1 MRLHRQAVSLSKLI
15 SNSLGTRMASNI
27 LHAKLPYQEIPFTR
41 DKHFYGREDYLQR
54 IHSAL
59 QAPCKMLRV
68 VSLHG
73 LPGVGKTQLAA
84 EYVHRFG
91 IHHYQAVIWVTS
103 DNRVKLSDGLANAA
117 TNLALGG
124 CNAMTDTTIATK
136 AVRSWLKQTSMSLVL
151 GSRLLT
157 F

>member
-1 MRLHRQAVSLSKLI
+1 MLSNLI
-15 SNSLGTRMASNI
+15 NNSIGTGTASNI
-27 LHAKLPYQEIPFTR
+27 LQAKLPYQEIPFTR
-41 DKHFYGREDYLQR
+41 DKHFYGRQDYLQR

-59 QAPCKMLRV
+59 QSPCKVLRV

-91 IHHYQAVIWVTS
+91 LDYQAIIWVTS
-103 DNRVKLSDGLANAA
+103 DNRVKLSDGLADAA

-124 CNAMTDTTIATK
+124 CNAMTDSTIATK
-136 AVRSWLKQTSMSLVL
+136 AVRSWLKQTSTSLVL

-157 F
+157 VYR

>member
-15 SNSLGTRMASNI
+15 GNSLGTETASNI
-27 LHAKLPYQEIPFTR
+27 LHAKLPYQEMPFGR
-41 DKHFYGREDYLQR
+41 DKYFYGREEYLQR

-59 QAPCKMLRV
+59 QSPSKVLRV

-91 IHHYQAVIWVTS
+91 LHYEAVIWVTS
-103 DNRVKLSDGLANAA
+103 DNRIKLSDGLA

-124 CNAMTDTTIATK
+124 CNAMTDSTIATK
-136 AVRSWLKQTSMSLVL
+136 ALRSWLKQTSMSPV
-151 GSRLLT
+151 
-157 F
+157 

>member
-1 MRLHRQAVSLSKLI
+1 
-15 SNSLGTRMASNI
+15 
-27 LHAKLPYQEIPFTR
+27 
-41 DKHFYGREDYLQR
+41 
-54 IHSAL
+54 
-59 QAPCKMLRV
+59 MLRV

-91 IHHYQAVIWVTS
+91 LQHYQAVIWVTS

-136 AVRSWLKQTSMSLVL
+136 AVRSWLKQTSMSPA
-151 GSRLLT
+151 
-157 F
+157 